1 MTTKTTKKTGTTK
14 TPKTAPV
21 DALAA
26 LREQNATE
34 GFDTVTAAD
43 AILSAE
49 DDLTGASLALADR
62 LSAAPRIAADVHGVR
77 GAAAKVAT
85 ALAAAHGIAKN
96 AAEAR
101 VSRIVKCGRVLAA
114 HPTLDPL
121 SVYAATNRMTG
132 EQVDAAIAAKTADA
146 AAKVLAG
153 AKDGAKKTPGKRGP
167 GKKSGPEKTRTLRE
181 DVIAASQAL
190 AAIVKRAESMVGE
203 DPATVADDLSLL
215 LQSVTAVVKNAT
227 VMRDGAVAESARRG
241 EKTAAK

>member
-1 MTTKTTKKTGTTK
+1 MTAQKK
-14 TPKTAPV
+14 TPKTAPKKTAPAI

-26 LREQNATE
+26 LREQNVSE

-62 LSAAPRIAADVHGVR
+62 LAVAPRIAADVHGVR

-132 EQVDAAIAAKTADA
+132 EQVDAAVAAKTADA

-167 GKKSGPEKTRTLRE
+167 GKKTGGEKTRTLRE

-190 AAIVKRAESMVGE
+190 AAIVKRAEGMVGD

-215 LQSVTAVVKNAT
+215 LQSMGAVVKNVT